1 LACWSGRLAGGT
13 LPETVRSIRTM
24 VGQEA
29 VSAIRIVRRILLVII
44 RLHCDNRRFP
54 GLGQTSFST
63 GRDGRNEVVCLYE
76 K

>member
-1 LACWSGRLAGGT
+1 
-13 LPETVRSIRTM
+13 M